1 MVLTRAQQAAREATE
16 VFDEDMENTESV
28 EPEDVAETSE
38 TAMVAHVEEAPS
50 AVAKAPNVGDQLVSL
65 AHHLL
70 QRTQSLAAEHV
81 ALQHQQQGQNDA
93 QNAALMAMYALT
105 ETSVKNLT
113 DQQRVIVENLGEAL
127 NATHT
132 GLQEQFKRMQMVH
145 DEQGGHIERFV
156 NERLTQALQEVQ
168 RESKACKLATSSQA
182 EDIQRRLQE
191 VTTKVDG
198 GLEQITRQIQQLV
211 ESKLAASQKQLCLG
225 QEASELVQQQ
235 VQAAS
240 EGVAT
245 AIKSSLEM
253 DLQRACETM
262 RQELLQTVNRAEEP
276 LRESARA
283 LVLEIAAI
291 TERQLEARMQKAIT
305 NTQSEL
311 NLEVQRQ
318 ADATS
323 SLREQVRNQGIR
335 INKQSK
341 QARQQGDSELEATIA
356 EMVQKEVQERL
367 NAVQQT
373 RKIID
378 RSIQSA
384 VDAICKTIKDEVRE
398 VTARAAQPK
407 PQVSSVNHA
416 NATKDDKSDGDDE
429 DHELERRMQKAW
441 RKTYLVESSS
451 VSQPEASTDQEPSKE
466 IVRVSQSSTCS
477 TDNKS
482 SGEIIAVSPRSSAHR
497 EVDREME
504 TEEKLPASQEV
515 TIVLQE
521 SSTPVVGGVVLTQPN
536 QTQ

>member
-1 MVLTRAQQAAREATE
+1 
-16 VFDEDMENTESV
+16 
-28 EPEDVAETSE
+28 
-38 TAMVAHVEEAPS
+38 
-50 AVAKAPNVGDQLVSL
+50 
-65 AHHLL
+65 
-70 QRTQSLAAEHV
+70 
-81 ALQHQQQGQNDA
+81 
-93 QNAALMAMYALT
+93 
-105 ETSVKNLT
+105 
-113 DQQRVIVENLGEAL
+113 
-127 NATHT
+127 
-132 GLQEQFKRMQMVH
+132 
-145 DEQGGHIERFV
+145 
-156 NERLTQALQEVQ
+156 
-168 RESKACKLATSSQA
+168 
-182 EDIQRRLQE
+182 
-191 VTTKVDG
+191 
-198 GLEQITRQIQQLV
+198 
-211 ESKLAASQKQLCLG
+211 
-225 QEASELVQQQ
+225 
-235 VQAAS
+235 
-240 EGVAT
+240 
-245 AIKSSLEM
+245 M

-367 NAVQQT
+367 NAVQ
-373 RKIID
+373 REH
-378 RSIQSA
+378 IQSA

>member
-1 MVLTRAQQAAREATE
+1 
-16 VFDEDMENTESV
+16 
-28 EPEDVAETSE
+28 
-38 TAMVAHVEEAPS
+38 
-50 AVAKAPNVGDQLVSL
+50 
-65 AHHLL
+65 
-70 QRTQSLAAEHV
+70 
-81 ALQHQQQGQNDA
+81 
-93 QNAALMAMYALT
+93 
-105 ETSVKNLT
+105 
-113 DQQRVIVENLGEAL
+113 
-127 NATHT
+127 
-132 GLQEQFKRMQMVH
+132 
-145 DEQGGHIERFV
+145 
-156 NERLTQALQEVQ
+156 
-168 RESKACKLATSSQA
+168 
-182 EDIQRRLQE
+182 
-191 VTTKVDG
+191 DG

-367 NAVQQT
+367 NAVQ
-373 RKIID
+373 REH
-378 RSIQSA
+378 IQSA

>member
-1 MVLTRAQQAAREATE
+1 
-16 VFDEDMENTESV
+16 
-28 EPEDVAETSE
+28 
-38 TAMVAHVEEAPS
+38 
-50 AVAKAPNVGDQLVSL
+50 
-65 AHHLL
+65 
-70 QRTQSLAAEHV
+70 
-81 ALQHQQQGQNDA
+81 
-93 QNAALMAMYALT
+93 
-105 ETSVKNLT
+105 
-113 DQQRVIVENLGEAL
+113 
-127 NATHT
+127 
-132 GLQEQFKRMQMVH
+132 
-145 DEQGGHIERFV
+145 
-156 NERLTQALQEVQ
+156 
-168 RESKACKLATSSQA
+168 
-182 EDIQRRLQE
+182 
-191 VTTKVDG
+191 
-198 GLEQITRQIQQLV
+198 
-211 ESKLAASQKQLCLG
+211 
-225 QEASELVQQQ
+225 
-235 VQAAS
+235 
-240 EGVAT
+240 
-245 AIKSSLEM
+245 M